1 MNHREMKVNRVA
13 TLLGAVFLML
23 GFRTGP
29 SGQRIEIP
37 DAVYYNGKVITV
49 DASNSIKEAFA
60 VKRDKFLAVGTSRA
74 MRALAGPQTQLVDL
88 RGRAVMPGLM
98 DNHNHAYHA
107 ALASRGL
114 DLREVTSLA
123 GLLERVRQAA
133 DAAPAGKAIYVANG
147 WDLNKFPEKRP
158 PTRQDLDAV
167 APNNPVV
174 IYLSRG
180 QAYLNSAALKLAG
193 VTRDMTRIGRVVITK
208 DRTGEPDGSITGET
222 GTVARLT
229 GMVSPATQEE
239 REKLILEIQ
248 RQQLAVG
255 LTSIRDLQLLA
266 DFMRTYYGMWRAG
279 KLLQRTSMGLQVNP
293 SDMDTLEDMLKSFGA
308 GPGFG
313 DDWLRLDCLA
323 EFNPGSMWRDGN
335 PSAAPNV
342 PAETY
347 KRAVLIA
354 NRYGWRVSPHTDSD
368 GAMDLVLEAYEA
380 ADKESPIRDK
390 RWTVEHATHVQPDQ
404 MERLKK
410 LGVLVSAQI
419 QPYRGT
425 ANMVRMLGKQRAER
439 AVPVREFIDHGL
451 IVSGGSDWGGNS
463 NSNNP
468 FVNIYFYVT
477 RNSDAGP
484 VGLAQKVS
492 RAEALRIETIN
503 NAYMTFEEK
512 IKGSIEGGK
521 LADFVILSHD
531 IMTVPEEQIPDITPL
546 ATFVGAKKA
555 YSSPGGG
562 F

>member
-1 MNHREMKVNRVA
+1 M
-13 TLLGAVFLML
+13 
-23 GFRTGP
+23 
-29 SGQRIEIP
+29 
-37 DAVYYNGKVITV
+37 
-49 DASNSIKEAFA
+49 
-60 VKRDKFLAVGTSRA
+60 
-74 MRALAGPQTQLVDL
+74 
-88 RGRAVMPGLM
+88 
-98 DNHNHAYHA
+98 
-107 ALASRGL
+107 
-114 DLREVTSLA
+114 
-123 GLLERVRQAA
+123 
-133 DAAPAGKAIYVANG
+133 
-147 WDLNKFPEKRP
+147 
-158 PTRQDLDAV
+158 
-167 APNNPVV
+167 
-174 IYLSRG
+174 
-180 QAYLNSAALKLAG
+180 
-193 VTRDMTRIGRVVITK
+193 
-208 DRTGEPDGSITGET
+208 
-222 GTVARLT
+222 
-229 GMVSPATQEE
+229 
-239 REKLILEIQ
+239 
-248 RQQLAVG
+248 G

-439 AVPVREFIDHGL
+439 AVPVREFIDHGCGDEQFGVL
-451 IVSGGSDWGGNS
+451 KNLDNRPVTHRSDLSALNERHA
-463 NSNNP
+463 
-468 FVNIYFYVT
+468 V
-477 RNSDAGP
+477 RN
-484 VGLAQKVS
+484 GL
-492 RAEALRIETIN
+492 R
-503 NAYMTFEEK
+503 
-512 IKGSIEGGK
+512 
-521 LADFVILSHD
+521 
-531 IMTVPEEQIPDITPL
+531 
-546 ATFVGAKKA
+546 
-555 YSSPGGG
+555 
-562 F
+562 